1 MQWWNEVVI
10 NEIMT
15 FIYLMLLVLIV
26 SLVLYSE
33 PEAVSYELFMW
44 GDVGFITDPNFNQ
57 VAPHWYFRPLMAF
70 LLVIPH
76 ALIGVFG
83 LALFFILIYYQISL
97 HNAGEL
103 RTYKSGLFKG
113 LINTGFFK
121 NYSTEAFHVDFSFV
135 YQLRFF
141 VFMMACLYTTTFL
154 PNGKYYLAV
163 GGNDALLISYI
174 VIFLH
179 LTFPS
184 KSTIT
189 TKKSSI

>member
-1 MQWWNEVVI
+1 M
-10 NEIMT
+10 
-15 FIYLMLLVLIV
+15 
-26 SLVLYSE
+26 
-33 PEAVSYELFMW
+33 
-44 GDVGFITDPNFNQ
+44 
-57 VAPHWYFRPLMAF
+57 APHWYFRPLMAF

-103 RTYKSGLFKG
+103 RSYKSTLFKG
-113 LINTGFFK
+113 LSNTGFFK
-121 NYSTEAFHVDFSFV
+121 NYSADTFHVDFSFA

-141 VFMMACLYTTTFL
+141 VFLLACLYTTTFL

-163 GGNDALLISYI
+163 GGNDALLSSYV

-179 LTFPS
+179 LTFPARYTTTS
-184 KSTIT
+184 KRA
-189 TKKSSI
+189 SI